1 MEQCVLEVS
10 LYSSETA
17 RIQPGNWGVM
27 AKEIFFSQW
36 KLDGCS
42 IKLTRKTH
50 NWFLIIMIRQFCN
63 WMKILKHICQ
73 VKYTCVKYANLYTH
87 MNV

>member
-50 NWFLIIMIRQFCN
+50 WVIFLFITTAAFVMILNF
-63 WMKILKHICQ
+63 LK
-73 VKYTCVKYANLYTH
+73 
-87 MNV
+87 